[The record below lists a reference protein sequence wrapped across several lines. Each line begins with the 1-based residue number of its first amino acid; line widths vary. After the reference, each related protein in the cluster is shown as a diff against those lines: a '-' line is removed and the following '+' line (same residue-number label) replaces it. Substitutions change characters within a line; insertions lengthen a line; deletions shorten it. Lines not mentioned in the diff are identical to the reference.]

1 MWGKMLRKTAV
12 KKKNP
17 EAKNRKSKWWIR
29 DKQNIFKFQI
39 RLSQQLQECLI
50 KLLKRKD
57 FFQIFLTETEETRCL
72 EHL

>member
-1 MWGKMLRKTAV
+1 MWGKMFRKTAV

-50 KLLKRKD
+50 KL
-57 FFQIFLTETEETRCL
+57 
-72 EHL
+72 